1 MSERFSDGEHSF
13 LELSDQWEYLSK
25 FAYTKDG
32 NLELIC
38 KFEQPDSEVTVQ
50 VAWLSDLVGTNWHRL
65 AVAKEFIWNFTIS
78 PTHVALNWLHFI
90 TSNSWRSVLFVLL
103 VSCLLWFYKKRY
115 ALFINSKFSD
125 QKLVY
130 HFQEKVVRVGFYEM
144 SVESWDSTVR
154 SKSSCSE
161 RLDLATSTL
170 ELVVE
175 EDRDTVS

>member
-1 MSERFSDGEHSF
+1 M
-13 LELSDQWEYLSK
+13 
-25 FAYTKDG
+25 
-32 NLELIC
+32 
-38 KFEQPDSEVTVQ
+38 
-50 VAWLSDLVGTNWHRL
+50 
-65 AVAKEFIWNFTIS
+65 
-78 PTHVALNWLHFI
+78 
-90 TSNSWRSVLFVLL
+90 LFVLL